1 MPRLIVN
8 PHDATCPDYTLEK
21 FVTVRAPFVTG
32 QITHADAAVL
42 LTNVW
47 IAANTV
53 EIFEWE
59 DQLTAD
65 LQLQQQQRDE
75 DNELLRLKTAELA
88 KEQDDAKREEIKKH
102 RTKFTPI
109 PARGVPSKAPVIP
122 SHYATRRLDKG
133 DFVPLWYYTNK
144 GLEDAL
150 HSYNTTD
157 DDSLTLFRQDDG
169 STSLIPATSSKDS
182 KNAVEDPDITWEDFC
197 IAGPRMIDAMGRAD
211 WPPER
216 IQMMAIFWGNLQA
229 HPYRSSK
236 DPIDQKTLLL
246 YQGEQRRL
254 WHIAIN
260 APNCGYDLSAINED
274 LLRATK
280 ERLFWLERNRKIGE
294 IERVR
299 LFPLPLYDR
308 LLTNFP

>member
-1 MPRLIVN
+1 
-8 PHDATCPDYTLEK
+8 
-21 FVTVRAPFVTG
+21 
-32 QITHADAAVL
+32 
-42 LTNVW
+42 
-47 IAANTV
+47 
-53 EIFEWE
+53 
-59 DQLTAD
+59 
-65 LQLQQQQRDE
+65 
-75 DNELLRLKTAELA
+75 
-88 KEQDDAKREEIKKH
+88 
-102 RTKFTPI
+102 
-109 PARGVPSKAPVIP
+109 
-122 SHYATRRLDKG
+122 
-133 DFVPLWYYTNK
+133 
-144 GLEDAL
+144 
-150 HSYNTTD
+150 
-157 DDSLTLFRQDDG
+157 
-169 STSLIPATSSKDS
+169 
-182 KNAVEDPDITWEDFC
+182 
-197 IAGPRMIDAMGRAD
+197 MGRAD